1 LKIGRDVPRRRRGR
15 KEEKKRKKR
24 KERVKEKG
32 DRREASILHF
42 LRKK

>member
-15 KEEKKRKKR
+15 KEEKKREKR

-32 DRREASILHF
+32 DRRERLVFFIF
-42 LRKK
+42 